1 LEITS
6 LLPFEIPSSW
16 SWARFSSIANF
27 SIGKTPE
34 RKNPDFWN
42 PSDFH
47 WVSISDLKDKGHIA
61 KTNEFISKKAASVC
75 FSTKPVEAG
84 TLLMSFK
91 LTIGKTSI
99 LDIPAYF
106 NEAIV
111 AIKPFLVERSHLDF
125 LFTFIGLLAQLAP
138 KTTAIKGAT
147 LNSQKIAEI
156 FLPVPPLAEQA
167 RIVARLE
174 ELEPLVARY
183 GELEERNRK
192 LDEGI
197 ADRLKKSVLKYAMD
211 GKLVAQD
218 PDDEPASELLKRIA
232 TEKAALVREGK
243 IKPDKPAR
251 GEGEGADKNYY
262 GNLPAGWAKSNVGM
276 VTLFVQ
282 RGKSPKYSNQRQ
294 YPVLAQKCNQW
305 SGLSLSLCLF
315 EDPNEISKYSWSRV
329 LCPNDIVM
337 NSTGGGTVGRT
348 NLVEPELF
356 AKYSLILPDS
366 HISILR
372 PSALINPAFLFYFLI
387 NPVIQNNIE
396 SRCDGSTNQME
407 LSPSTIRG
415 FYLPVPPIS
424 EQNRI
429 VSKAKAIIQSIDG
442 KLRFDTSLSGRR
454 LSVDLAKHY

>member
-138 KTTAIKGAT
+138 KTSAIKGAT

-262 GNLPAGWAKSNVGM
+262 GNLPAGWAFVALGKLCDFKKGPFGSSLTKAMFVQNSAPNRIKVYEQCNVIQKDWKLSRYYVSFQQYLRMSSFAVKGGDILVSCAGTIGKVYSLPPDAEIGIM
-276 VTLFVQ
+276 NQALMKVTLFSDDCRSFLLLALPSLLIGESN
-282 RGKSPKYSNQRQ
+282 RGSAIKNIAP
-294 YPVLAQKCNQW
+294 
-305 SGLSLSLCLF
+305 LSV
-315 EDPNEISKYSWSRV
+315 IKKKT
-329 LCPNDIVM
+329 VM
-337 NSTGGGTVGRT
+337 
-348 NLVEPELF
+348 
-356 AKYSLILPDS
+356 LPGK
-366 HISILR
+366 
-372 PSALINPAFLFYFLI
+372 
-387 NPVIQNNIE
+387 Q
-396 SRCDGSTNQME
+396 
-407 LSPSTIRG
+407 
-415 FYLPVPPIS
+415 
-424 EQNRI
+424 EQFRITNRI
-429 VSKAKAIIQSIDG
+429 AQIDDVIG
-442 KLRFDTSLSGRR
+442 QLEIKPR
-454 LSVDLAKHY
+454 